1 MVVGDPFHDLATHD
15 IDYILALVKQSLPAD
30 TTYEHHPD
38 EVWACGTSSTSKLR
52 SAGVFDAATVV
63 LKWKRGDVLEL
74 CATLDIARSSAY
86 GYDQRIEVFGTSG
99 SAISVQNLPALPTQ
113 ICDGHGVHHAPRVHS
128 FPQRFD
134 AAFTK
139 ELDFFIDCVRGIASP
154 KVTASDAEL
163 ATVVAEAAL
172 QSARHDTVV
181 KLRPKGHTVEL
192 EYATT
197 G

>member
-1 MVVGDPFHDLATHD
+1 M
-15 IDYILALVKQSLPAD
+15 
-30 TTYEHHPD
+30 
-38 EVWACGTSSTSKLR
+38 WACGTSSTSKQR

-86 GYDQRIEVFGTSG
+86 GYDQRVEVFGTSG

-113 ICDGHGVHHAPRVHS
+113 ICDSLGVHHAPCVHS

-134 AAFTK
+134 TAFTK
-139 ELDFFIDCVRGIASP
+139 ELEFFIDCVRGTASP
-154 KVTASDAEL
+154 KVTSSDAEL

-181 KLRPKGHTVEL
+181 KLRPNGRTVEL